1 MAPKS
6 LKKAVKKTAKKVTGK
21 GTTKAAAK
29 PAEVLKKA
37 KAPAAKKS
45 VKPTKAPAK
54 VSAPRKTIAKEPPAK
69 TVAPRKSAA
78 KVKSS
83 KAPALRKVV
92 KAKPAKAIA
101 PRESAAKKAPTKA
114 SAGGTKLY
122 TMVVYLLDGPITKA
136 FAKKNEVV
144 ARAIEIT
151 GDETLHE
158 FHRVIFKAYDRHDEH
173 LYEFQTKGKGPN
185 DPKARRFV
193 WDIAEDMV
201 VNLAKP
207 SGTVKKT
214 TIDALALKDG
224 ESFGYVFDFGD
235 EWWHQILV
243 AKIGKPQAGVRYP
256 RVVQKI
262 GDSPPQYAKGR

>member
-6 LKKAVKKTAKKVTGK
+6 PKKAVKKTTKKLMGK
-21 GTTKAAAK
+21 GTAKAAAK
-29 PAEVLKKA
+29 PAKVLKKA
-37 KAPAAKKS
+37 KAPVAKKS
-45 VKPTKAPAK
+45 PKSKKAPAK
-54 VSAPRKTIAKEPPAK
+54 VKPI
-69 TVAPRKSAA
+69 
-78 KVKSS
+78 
-83 KAPALRKVV
+83 KAPALRTSVV

-101 PRESAAKKAPTKA
+101 PRKSAAKKTPTKA

-158 FHRVIFKAYDRHDEH
+158 FHRAIFKAYDRHDEH

-185 DPKARRFV
+185 DPKARRYV

-256 RVVQKI
+256 RVVQKV